1 MLAALALIERSQLNF
16 GVLRRSVRHT
26 LAVDITMHR
35 LMHTPSRRVAMT
47 VMAALFGAACAQRA
61 RVPRALPSP
70 MTGFAAIQRSFDFR
84 TVEVPTAKR
93 TVASGIDD
101 RGQIVGYY
109 DDSAGTH
116 GFLLRDDKFAT
127 IDFPGATFTVA
138 LGIGAHEEIV
148 GTYRMPGEP
157 AVNFHGFLRTRDGRF
172 KRIDSPPHK
181 NTIAQRILPDGT
193 ILGCRHDDDFGASM
207 RGAVLSAHNRSETQ
221 AVASMHNGATPDL
234 RRIVGL
240 YNYSPGDRSAAY
252 VIDDGTF
259 EPLVV
264 PGSSATSAWDVNPAG
279 DVVGSY
285 RDSIGVHG
293 FILTADGF
301 MSLNVPKATMTRVF
315 GINANGA
322 VVGSFDADGRTYG
335 FVATP
340 TRAGRL

>member
-1 MLAALALIERSQLNF
+1 
-16 GVLRRSVRHT
+16 
-26 LAVDITMHR
+26 
-35 LMHTPSRRVAMT
+35 MHTFRLGVALT
-47 VMAALFGAACAQRA
+47 VMAALFTTGCAQRP
-61 RVPRALPSP
+61 RGPRALPSP
-70 MTGFAAIQRSFDFR
+70 KTGFAAIQQAFDFR
-84 TVEVPTAKR
+84 TVEVPAANR

-109 DDSAGTH
+109 DDSTGTH
-116 GFLLRDDKFAT
+116 GFVLRDDGFAT

-138 LGIGAHEEIV
+138 LGIGAHGELV
-148 GTYRMPGEP
+148 GSYRMPGEP
-157 AVNFHGFLRTRDGRF
+157 AVNFHGFVRTRDGRF
-172 KRIDSPPHK
+172 KRIDAPPHK
-181 NTIAQRILPDGT
+181 NTIAQRVLPDGT

-207 RGAVLSAHNRSETQ
+207 KGAVLSANNYSETP
-221 AVASMHNGATPDL
+221 AFASMHNGATPDL

-279 DVVGSY
+279 EVVGSY
-285 RDSIGVHG
+285 RDSVGVHG

-301 MSLNVPKATMTRVF
+301 VSVNVPRAAMTRVF
-315 GINANGA
+315 GINSKGA
-322 VVGSFDADGRTYG
+322 VVGSFDADGRTRG

-340 TRAGRL
+340 ARAGRL